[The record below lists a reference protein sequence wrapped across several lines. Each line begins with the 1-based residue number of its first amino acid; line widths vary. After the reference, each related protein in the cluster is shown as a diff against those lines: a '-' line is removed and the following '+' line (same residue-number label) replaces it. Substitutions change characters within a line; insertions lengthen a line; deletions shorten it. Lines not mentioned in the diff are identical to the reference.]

1 MLDIIHFIVEN
12 IQDKHAM
19 YYILFEINNFRHIC
33 NVSTVLYK
41 EKASTHLF
49 QARLRHLNITNK
61 IRDEFLVLTTL
72 YNNMKSWDN
81 TPTSKNMVKLNMFS
95 DLSFVIVD
103 MVEPLI

>member
-1 MLDIIHFIVEN
+1 MLDLIHFIVEN

-19 YYILFEINNFRHIC
+19 YYILFEINKFRHIC

-41 EKASTHLF
+41 EKVSKHLF

-72 YNNMKSWDN
+72 YNN
-81 TPTSKNMVKLNMFS
+81 SKNIVKLNIFS